1 MEPITIAMALAAVL
15 GTKALEKTGENIGQV
30 VWDKSSKLMKY
41 LKQESPD
48 TVTAIE
54 QASEQPLDYGQ
65 AVLEIQE
72 AAANPDV
79 AQTIQELAAAVEEN
93 PHPKL
98 TEVLEEI
105 REVLKSPESEDE
117 KNANIVA
124 KEIKAEKG
132 GMVVG
137 KSEKKIKMGKDGI
150 AADTIGKIDKRKI
163 DRRTTI

>member
-1 MEPITIAMALAAVL
+1 MDPITIAMALAAVL

-30 VWDKSSKLMKY
+30 VWDKSSKLMKC

-54 QASEQPLDYGQ
+54 KAPDQPLDYGQ
-65 AVLEIQE
+65 AFLEMQE
-72 AAANPDV
+72 AAANADV

-98 TEVLEEI
+98 TEVVEEI
-105 REVLKSPESEDE
+105 TEALKSLQSEDE
-117 KNANIVA
+117 KNADIVV

-132 GMVVG
+132 GIAIG
-137 KSEKKIKMGKDGI
+137 KNEMGKDGI
-150 AADTIGKIDKRKI
+150 VGGTVKINKIDKR
-163 DRRTTI
+163 TTI

>member
-1 MEPITIAMALAAVL
+1 MEPMTILIALGALL

-30 VWDKSSKLMKY
+30 VWDKSSKLIKY
-41 LKQESPD
+41 LKQESPGAIA
-48 TVTAIE
+48 AIE

-65 AVLEIQE
+65 AVLEMQE

-79 AQTIQELAAAVEEN
+79 ARTIQELAAAVEEN

-98 TEVLEEI
+98 TEVVEEI
-105 REVLKSPESEDE
+105 REALKSLESEDE
-117 KNANIVA
+117 KNAYITA

-137 KSEKKIKMGKDGI
+137 KSEKKIKTRKDGI
-150 AADTIGKIDKRKI
+150 VADTIGKIDKRKI

>member
-1 MEPITIAMALAAVL
+1 MEPITIVMALAAVL

-30 VWDKSSKLMKY
+30 VWDKSAKLMKY

-54 QASEQPLDYGQ
+54 QISEQPLDYGQ
-65 AVLEIQE
+65 AVLEMQE
-72 AAANPDV
+72 AAENPDV
-79 AQTIQELAAAVEEN
+79 ARTIQELAAAVEEN
-93 PHPKL
+93 SHPKL
-98 TEVLEEI
+98 TEVVEEI
-105 REVLKSPESEDE
+105 REALKSLESEDE

-124 KEIKAEKG
+124 KEVKAEKG

-137 KSEKKIKMGKDGI
+137 KSEKKIKTGKDGI
-150 AADTIGKIDKRKI
+150 VADTIGKIDKRKI

>member
-1 MEPITIAMALAAVL
+1 MEPITIVMALAAVL

-41 LKQESPD
+41 LKQESPSAIA
-48 TVTAIE
+48 AIE

-65 AVLEIQE
+65 AVLEMQE

-98 TEVLEEI
+98 TEVVEEI
-105 REVLKSPESEDE
+105 REALKSQQSSIHNENKS
-117 KNANIVA
+117 KLQ
-124 KEIKAEKG
+124 EKG
-132 GMVVG
+132 FINQGVQHIQG
-137 KSEKKIKMGKDGI
+137 GQNL
-150 AADTIGKIDKRKI
+150 AD
-163 DRRTTI
+163 

>member
-1 MEPITIAMALAAVL
+1 MDPITIAMALAAVL

-30 VWDKSSKLMKY
+30 VWDKSSKLMKC

-54 QASEQPLDYGQ
+54 KAPDQPLDYGQ
-65 AVLEIQE
+65 AFLEMQE
-72 AAANPDV
+72 AAANADV

-98 TEVLEEI
+98 TEVVEEI
-105 REVLKSPESEDE
+105 TEALKSLQSEDE
-117 KNANIVA
+117 KNADIVV

-132 GMVVG
+132 GIAIG
-137 KSEKKIKMGKDGI
+137 KNEMGKDGI
-150 AADTIGKIDKRKI
+150 VGGTLKINKIDKR
-163 DRRTTI
+163 TTI